1 LNRERPSPDTATRP
15 AAPNL
20 PRDCAQWLHS
30 RGQLYARSG
39 QERRGLTYLLMA
51 YRISPDD
58 MGILRSLIALFTQ
71 SGDGRRALNALDYL
85 ISLEGD
91 QPSHPLL
98 RSRALWVSGD
108 RDAARE
114 CFGAHLMNDRRT
126 GRSLQP

>member
-1 LNRERPSPDTATRP
+1 MNHGHPPVGDPLKP

-85 ISLEGD
+85 IGLEGS

-98 RSRALWVSGD
+98 RSRALWVSGEH
-108 RDAARE
+108 DAARE
-114 CFGAHLMNDRRT
+114 CFGAHLMNNRPL
-126 GRSLQP
+126 RSPDP

>member
-1 LNRERPSPDTATRP
+1 LNHSTDPGSEPTRP
-15 AAPNL
+15 ATPNL

-39 QERRGLTYLLMA
+39 QARRGLTYLLMA

-58 MGILRSLIALFTQ
+58 IGILRSLIALFTQ

-85 ISLEGD
+85 ISLEGS

-108 RDAARE
+108 HDAARE
-114 CFGAHLMNDRRT
+114 CFSAHLINNRPT
-126 GRSLQP
+126 RSPAP

>member
-1 LNRERPSPDTATRP
+1 LNPGHP
-15 AAPNL
+15 AADEPATSHL
-20 PRDCAQWLHS
+20 QRDCAQWLHS

-58 MGILRSLIALFTQ
+58 IGILRSLIALFTQ

-85 ISLEGD
+85 ISLEGR

-108 RDAARE
+108 HHVAA
-114 CFGAHLMNDRRT
+114 L
-126 GRSLQP
+126 